1 MSNYPKSSRNTV
13 KRGPKRGHYDQKTV
27 HQILDAGYICHVGFT
42 IGDQPYVIP
51 NAYGREGNTIYL
63 HGAVGNRMLN
73 QLEKGVPVC
82 VTVTHT
88 DGIVLARS
96 AMHHSFNYRSAVLFG
111 TARLVSDEQK
121 EHALFV
127 ITEQI
132 IKGRW
137 DEVRTPNAQ
146 ELKATKVLAMEIEE
160 ASAKIRTGPPKDD
173 EADYE
178 LPIWAGVL
186 PLKVTVGTA
195 IPDPDLAWNLPVPDS
210 VCDRS
215 IEK

>member
-1 MSNYPKSSRNTV
+1 MNNYPKSSRNTV
-13 KRGPKRGHYDQKTV
+13 KRSPKRGHYDKETV
-27 HQILDAGYICHVGFT
+27 YQILDTGYICHVGFT
-42 IGDQPYVIP
+42 IDDQLYVIP
-51 NAYGREGNTIYL
+51 HAYGREDNTIYL

-73 QLEKGVPVC
+73 QLEKGIPIC

-111 TARLVSDEQK
+111 TAQLVPDEQK
-121 EHALFV
+121 EQALFA

-137 DEVRTPNAQ
+137 DEVRTPNEQ
-146 ELKATKVLAMEIEE
+146 ELKVTKVLAMDIDE

-178 LPIWAGVL
+178 LPVWAGVL
-186 PLKVTVGTA
+186 PLQVTTGEA
-195 IPDPDLAWNLPVPDS
+195 IPDPDLAHKLPLPES
-210 VCDRS
+210 MGQL
-215 IEK
+215 KK

>member
-1 MSNYPKSSRNTV
+1 MNNYSKSTRNTV
-13 KRGPKRGHYDQKTV
+13 KRSAKRGYYDKETV
-27 HQILDAGYICHVGFT
+27 YQILDAGYICHVGFT
-42 IGDQPYVIP
+42 IDGQPYVIP
-51 NAYGREGNTIYL
+51 QAYGREGDTIYL
-63 HGAVGNRMLN
+63 HGAVGNRMLK
-73 QLEKGVPVC
+73 QLEKGIPVC

-111 TARLVSDEQK
+111 TAHLVPDEQK

-132 IKGRW
+132 MPGRW
-137 DEVRTPNAQ
+137 GEVRTPNVQ
-146 ELKATKVLAMEIEE
+146 ELKATKVLAMEIAE

-173 EADYE
+173 EADHE

-186 PLKVTVGTA
+186 PLQITSGEA
-195 IPDPDLAWNLPVPDS
+195 IPDPDLRSKLPLPN
-210 VCDRS
+210 S
-215 IEK
+215 ILQVK